1 MWLIMT
7 LDDIIE
13 KFGLSTKDLN
23 EVIDFLNSRYDLK
36 YDVNQIID
44 DMIEVYKI
52 DIPKMQLSFLL
63 LGIDIGLVSS
73 K

>member
-1 MWLIMT
+1 MT

>member
-1 MWLIMT
+1 MT

-36 YDVNQIID
+36 YDVSQIID